1 VIDDKPIKHSRFSE
15 RLTRGLSMARWIS
28 LAVLA
33 SIIAIQ
39 YVQYG
44 EFPFGDRAFVPELT
58 ENAGTQSLVE
68 DATAR
73 APDVNRYNNAT
84 SIKLVEMGHQLLD
97 EPRYR
102 AYIAKQLHAISTDP
116 ALFGDDTT
124 SYLALRMAYWQLR
137 HDPQLD
143 GSVEAAL
150 LMWQAA
156 EQIDRVGRYR
166 TARNDAANQSR

>member
-1 VIDDKPIKHSRFSE
+1 MTDREPTKQSRFSE
-15 RLTRGLSMARWIS
+15 RLTKGLSMARWIS

-44 EFPFGDRAFVPELT
+44 EISFGDRGFVPEL
-58 ENAGTQSLVE
+58 AE
-68 DATAR
+68 DEDVQAVVDEVVSQ
-73 APDVNRYNNAT
+73 APDVNRYSNAT

-102 AYIAKQLHAISTDP
+102 AYIAKQLHALSTDP
-116 ALFGDDTT
+116 ELFGDDMTA
-124 SYLALRMAYWQLR
+124 YLALRMAYWQLR
-137 HDPQLD
+137 HDPQLE
-143 GSVEAAL
+143 GSAEAAL

-166 TARNDAANQSR
+166 TARIETAERIR